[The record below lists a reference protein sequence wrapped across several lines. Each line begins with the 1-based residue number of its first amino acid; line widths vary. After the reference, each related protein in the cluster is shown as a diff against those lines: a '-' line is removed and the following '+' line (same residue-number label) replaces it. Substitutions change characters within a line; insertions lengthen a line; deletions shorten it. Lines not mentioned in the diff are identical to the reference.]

1 MARKP
6 SRPSSTPDLTLEEA
20 LTRAY
25 AHWNAGQVDQA
36 EQLCQRVLAAWPG
49 QADALHLMGLM
60 AHGFGNL
67 DLALQYL
74 RQACLAPRAPGLY
87 FSNLAEMCRQ
97 AGLFEEAE
105 RAGRRAVAL
114 DANFVSAWNNLGI
127 VLQEAGKYGE
137 SVTCLERVVALQ
149 PDNAE
154 AHNNLANTYKR
165 MGRVDRAEAL
175 YAKAVELFPNYAEA
189 HSNIANLLNDQG
201 QPDRAAAEARLAIDI
216 NPRLA
221 DAYVNL
227 AGIEISRHRHGEA
240 LRWLDAL
247 LAFAPMHVGGL
258 CARAWALRDLDRMD
272 EALDCARRAVE
283 AGPKNAEAHNMLGLI
298 LQAANRLDEAP

>member
-1 MARKP
+1 MARKS
-6 SRPSSTPDLTLEEA
+6 SRPAPTQELTLEEA

-36 EQLCQRVLAAWPG
+36 EQFCQRVLAMWPG

-67 DLALQYL
+67 DLALQYV
-74 RQACLAPRAPGLY
+74 RQACLAPRAPSLY
-87 FSNLAEMCRQ
+87 LSNLAEMCRQ
-97 AGLFEEAE
+97 AGLLEEAE
-105 RAGRRAVAL
+105 RAGRQAVAL
-114 DANFVSAWNNLGI
+114 NSSFVAGWNNLGI
-127 VLQEAGKYGE
+127 ILQEAGKYEE

-165 MGRVDRAEAL
+165 AGRPDLAGAHYGKAL
-175 YAKAVELFPNYAEA
+175 ELFPNYAEA
-189 HSNIANLLNDQG
+189 HSNLANLLNDLG
-201 QPDRAAAEARLAIDI
+201 LPDRAAAEARLAIEI

-221 DAYVNL
+221 DAYINM
-227 AGIEISRHRHGEA
+227 AGAELSRNRPGEA

-247 LAFAPMHVGGL
+247 LAFAPMHAGGL
-258 CARAWALRDLDRMD
+258 CARALALKSVGGGD
-272 EALDCARRAVE
+272 
-283 AGPKNAEAHNMLGLI
+283 K
-298 LQAANRLDEAP
+298 APE